1 MFLLICVAED
11 QTQGLLEARWGY
23 IVVSQTASD
32 LVELELQMT
41 VNLHVGSGI
50 KLQSSGRVART
61 RNDRVIS
68 PG

>member
-11 QTQGLLEARWGY
+11 QTQGLLEARRGY

-50 KLQSSGRVART
+50 
-61 RNDRVIS
+61 
-68 PG
+68 